1 LIAGL
6 RFSRCLTSGL
16 IALSSCAALPDFA
29 QAQEKRG
36 EKQDEEKSLTVNP
49 KDLYGVKFSGGLRY
63 DSEGAGTPNTLSGYF
78 FLPLAVDQKGAL
90 LFVDG
95 FGSWLYGSGQ
105 GDNNFGGSSRLGYRW
120 LDKQKKWMFGLN
132 GGVDTTPY
140 NNSYYWQ
147 AGVGAEAISQK
158 FEARINGYIPFGDT
172 SEVVASGINSAY
184 LANNNLYLNAYEKTN
199 TSFGSAEIEVGIPIA
214 SWKGGSLWGYSGYYY
229 LDAAVSDGPASS
241 GYKGRAEVRLGT
253 NFKFGTALSYDDIFD
268 AKVLGY
274 VSLGSR
280 PVGFSSKAAVDTAEA
295 QFLANRALPV
305 SRERDVRITQVTIN
319 KPNTIATNTATD
331 NPWTIR
337 CVGVTNN
344 GSACSYSDL
353 IAAANAGSSD
363 VILLANG
370 TSSNLNGNQVNLP
383 AQLTLSSTSTA
394 PTLSTQYGA
403 VSLRNYFGSSSSSQ
417 APAVSNGILGIGS
430 NTTISGLA
438 FTDTTITN
446 YSTANVVISANTF
459 TRSYSPNPTGI
470 NSNAQSPI
478 DFNGVSNA
486 TIANNTF
493 SDPDIKSYTGTDNV
507 TTYLSG
513 RAISLSNSNGIT
525 IANNIISGAL
535 GEGIGLDNATGSV
548 LITGN
553 TISGMKA
560 GPDSNLDAGIF
571 IRNNL
576 GTATINIEGNTIKDN
591 TALRLKADGT
601 PDTSNDGQNSTDGIE
616 LNVCRGSSYAAKERF
631 SDGLYGTCTSQAI
644 ITATIKNNTVSNLLG
659 GGDGMGM
666 YVGDSGTLNI
676 AASGNT
682 ITGAGDEALS
692 IDMRGNGITN
702 VNIASNILQTANTKW
717 KRGSQS
723 TANSITDGIAMTFG
737 DDTTTTGLAGS
748 GTSSFTIT
756 DNTIGITNPTA
767 GTDPTGIDIRLF
779 GDAAQ
784 TAPINLTFNII
795 GNAITS
801 PNGDVIKFS
810 TPLSGGYTNLG
821 NTMTANI
828 WNNVLNKTGSASDYD
843 GFKFDSQTGTTLTSN
858 LRVKNN
864 TFNINGNSTTTT
876 YAAEITQSG
885 GGTLFTLFAG
895 NSSLVN
901 TTSNR
906 TIRLTEGASGTVVN
920 AGDKAQV
927 EANNP
932 GMLFDPSPGV
942 LLIPEA
948 P

>member
-1 LIAGL
+1 MIAGL
-6 RFSRCLTSGL
+6 RFSRCLASGL

-36 EKQDEEKSLTVNP
+36 EKQDEKKSLTVNP

-120 LDKQKKWMFGLN
+120 LDKQKKWMFGVN

-147 AGVGAEAISQK
+147 AGVGAEAISRK

-253 NFKFGTALSYDDIFD
+253 NFKIGTALSYDDIFD

-319 KPNTIATNTATD
+319 KPNTIATNTATG

-353 IAAANAGSSD
+353 IAAASAGSSD

-438 FTDTTITN
+438 FTDATITN

-470 NSNAQSPI
+470 NSNARSPI
-478 DFNGVSNA
+478 DFNGVSNV

-493 SDPDIKSYTGTDNV
+493 SDPAIKSYTGTDNV

-513 RAISLSNSNGIT
+513 RAISLSNSNGMT

-548 LITGN
+548 SITGN
-553 TISGMKA
+553 TISGMKE
-560 GPDSNLDAGIF
+560 GPDTRFQGGIAV
-571 IRNNL
+571 RNNS
-576 GTATINIEGNTIKDN
+576 GQATINIEGNTIKEN
-591 TALRLKADGT
+591 TPFRL
-601 PDTSNDGQNSTDGIE
+601 TSNGAVTDEQNESDGIT
-616 LNVCRGSSYAAKERF
+616 LSLCRGSSFASKDRF
-631 SDGLYGTCTSQAI
+631 KDTPLYGSCDGPATM
-644 ITATIKNNTVSNLLG
+644 TATVNNNTVSNLLG
-659 GGDGMGM
+659 GADGIGL
-666 YVGDSGTLNI
+666 YVGTSGTLNL

-692 IDMRGNGITN
+692 IEMRGNAIAN
-702 VNIASNILQTANTKW
+702 ANIASNTLQTASTKS
-717 KRGSQS
+717 KS
-723 TANSITDGIAMTFG
+723 NNNPITDAIQITIG
-737 DDTTTTGLAGS
+737 DDTPSTGVAGS

-756 DNTIGITNPTA
+756 DNTIGITKQNA
-767 GTDPTGIDIRLF
+767 GDEAKGLEIRLF
-779 GDAAQ
+779 GAAQ
-784 TAPINLTFNII
+784 PSAPINLTFNII

-801 PNGDVIKFS
+801 PNGDVIKLT
-810 TPLSGGYTNLG
+810 TPATSGYTNTG
-821 NTMTANI
+821 NTINANI
-828 WNNVLNKTGSASDYD
+828 LNNTLNRTATSIPISTPIFSDYA
-843 GFKFDSQTGTTLTSN
+843 GFRFESQATYFTNTLSI
-858 LRVKNN
+858 KNN
-864 TFNINGNSTTTT
+864 NFNISGDPSKT
-876 YAAEITQSG
+876 YAIDITQSG
-885 GGTLFTLFAG
+885 SGALSALFAG
-895 NSSLVN
+895 NTSPVV
-901 TTSNR
+901 TTPNNNV
-906 TIRLTEGASGTVVN
+906 IRLNQNGAVTSYN
-920 AGDKAQV
+920 IDY
-927 EANNP
+927 AN
-932 GMLFDPSPGV
+932 
-942 LLIPEA
+942 
-948 P
+948 